1 MTLPTPS
8 KRWEQVTMDR
18 ITQLPITDKGYDSIV
33 VWVDKLSKKA
43 IYAPT
48 KTTITAPEL
57 ASLMYREVVRHYG
70 VPKSI
75 ISDRDPLFT
84 SHFWRAL
91 WELTG
96 TKLNM
101 STAYHPQS
109 DGQTERQNRTLEQ
122 YLRAHVN
129 YHQNDWDKYLTS
141 AEIAYNNS
149 VNASTGYTPFYL
161 NYGEEINLPFN
172 LNSNSKDTTSQP
184 TTEQLFQELK
194 SNIQLAKQNLQEAQ
208 ERQTLYANEN

>member
-48 KTTITAPEL
+48 QTTITAPEL
-57 ASLMYREVVRHYG
+57 ASLMYREVVRHHG

-84 SHFWRAL
+84 SHFWRSL

-149 VNASTGYTPFYL
+149 VNALTG
-161 NYGEEINLPFN
+161 
-172 LNSNSKDTTSQP
+172 
-184 TTEQLFQELK
+184 
-194 SNIQLAKQNLQEAQ
+194 
-208 ERQTLYANEN
+208 